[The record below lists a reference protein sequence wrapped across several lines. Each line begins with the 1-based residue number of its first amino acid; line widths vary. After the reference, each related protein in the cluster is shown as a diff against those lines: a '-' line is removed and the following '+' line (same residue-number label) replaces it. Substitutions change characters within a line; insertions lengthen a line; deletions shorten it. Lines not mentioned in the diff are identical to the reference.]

1 MSTRDGMI
9 LAIAAVIV
17 AAMGPSAAAPL
28 AIAPVTRSEPVLFE
42 KDVLPILQRN
52 CLACHSQSER
62 RGALVLETVD
72 AMLEGGD
79 TGPAIVRGSAEQSL
93 VFTLAAHRDEPVMPP
108 DGNDVN
114 AANLSPE
121 ELGILAAWID
131 QGAKASGASAVAASR
146 SWRPIASGF
155 APALAVALAPDG
167 QLVAIARGNRLLL
180 HHPASG
186 RLVAELAD
194 PSLTAGAHRDL
205 VESLSFNREGDML
218 ASGAYRE
225 AKIWR
230 RPRDV
235 RAFEMEV
242 GSPVAT
248 LVTSGDGRLIATG
261 GPGGVRLWQAADGA
275 AGPELDAGAEPV
287 TNVGFSG
294 TSADVYAANAAGA
307 IRAWRTADGTLSGEI
322 ESPQPITALA
332 VVGSGALPRGAGGD
346 LLIVGGTDR
355 VLRVFHAPSSLPS
368 KIVDRADT
376 DRRMA
381 SGRGGELVALA
392 ESAGGVTLFEAGPVG
407 RLKPV
412 AAWQADRGRVTSLC
426 VLEQTKT
433 RTTGVVTGHADGS
446 IGLWVN
452 GEKGIRKRLGG
463 GGSPIRALAASAD
476 GAVVVSGDE
485 KGGVVAWRG
494 GLDESDLTAV
504 AGPVVEDV
512 TATAFHAG
520 RKLLA
525 VAGTAA
531 GEVVIVVRD
540 VAKKGPAITLRG
552 HTAAVR
558 SLAFVG
564 DVDRLV
570 SGGDDRIVRLWEWSG
585 RTGKQGV
592 EVETQTPIVAV
603 AVTPDGARVAAA
615 GADHVVRVW
624 PVADS
629 AAAKECR
636 GHTGAILAVGFN
648 ASGQPFSASADG
660 SVRTWNAVDGNQA
673 ATWSPPAAPVAVVP
687 TADRQVLVVAT
698 ADGALRSHRL
708 DSGQVVRPLNEAAGR
723 PTSAALSADG
733 GRAVTFEALQTGAV
747 ARAYD
752 VAAGRF
758 LDAVELDA
766 ADAASAVAVVPD
778 ADNALLVVAK
788 NGAVSRHRGHLLRH
802 FDGPAASVVG
812 LAVTPQGVVVA
823 TADGTLRSH
832 RLDNGQQVGVTSHG
846 APITALAT
854 SAKGA
859 MLATGGKGGGVR
871 FWKADLAVIGPGV
884 SGLPGDIQS
893 LALAPDGHRAVVAV
907 AGPSP
912 AITVHDP
919 ATGMALQRFSRHTA
933 AVADVA
939 VAADGAAVWSAG
951 ADAVWHWP
959 AAGVSAFGGHGNT
972 VTAIAATGPDAKEV
986 VTGCADGVVR
996 RVRLSDG
1003 QIVTQLQHGGAVH
1016 GVAVRPDGQRIASV
1030 GESRSLKLWRPDGT
1044 LVVEAKGDLRRVAGV
1059 ARAMRMQGLA
1069 DARLVLAKQRAEAAD
1084 KDVPVRTDFAT
1095 KAKAALDAA
1104 VADLEAKRS
1113 AFGVADAARIEAEK
1127 GALAAST
1134 EARAA
1139 TVAKA
1144 DAERRL
1150 ADAQVEQKTAQEK
1163 AALLAAA
1170 AGAAPGDD
1178 GRKRSA
1184 DEAMQAVA
1192 KATEAV
1198 KQLDAAAK
1206 AAAQTAMASAT
1217 AANAATK
1224 KVGEAQKPAA
1234 DALASVGKSEAA
1246 RALADQQN
1254 MIAMREL
1261 EVATAAAPSAREALV
1276 AAEADVAAAKKAVED
1291 ANAAATEAIA
1301 PIRRVVFSAAG
1312 DLVATAGDF
1321 PAVHLWDGENGTAIA
1336 SFAGQETALGDVA
1349 FLPEGRLVSAAAGPR
1364 AIVWEVSPPWMLDRT
1379 IGGEASA
1386 EAPVD
1391 RVLTVDFSGD
1401 ASRLLVGGGVPSRG
1415 GELAI
1420 YDLTQGS
1427 RLVHLPD
1434 AHDDV
1439 VFSARFSPDGRRIA
1453 SAGADKYLRTF
1464 DAADGSRLRRFE
1476 GHTNY
1481 VLGVDWKNDGRTLA
1495 SCGADHAVKVWDAET
1510 ADQKANIPLLAR
1522 HATALRFVADGDA
1535 FVVGC
1540 GDRITRMYNG
1550 GGGIVRTFP
1559 AVDAWIHAV
1568 DVTPGSD
1575 LVAVGAADGLVRL
1588 WNGKTGQMLRDLAPP
1603 ARDE

>member
-1 MSTRDGMI
+1 MSNRDAL
-9 LAIAAVIV
+9 LAAIV
-17 AAMGPSAAAPL
+17 AVCGAAAAIPTTAAPL
-28 AIAPVTRSEPVLFE
+28 PVARVTRSEPVLFE
-42 KDVLPILQRN
+42 KDVLPILQRS

-72 AMLEGGD
+72 GMLAGGD
-79 TGPAIVRGSAEQSL
+79 TGPAIVRGSAEKSL

-108 DGNDVN
+108 EGNDVN

-131 QGAKASGASAVAASR
+131 QGAKASGVSAAATSR

-194 PSLTAGAHRDL
+194 PSLAAGAHRDL
-205 VESLSFNREGDML
+205 VESLSFNRDGDML

-235 RAFEMEV
+235 RAFEMQV
-242 GSPVAT
+242 GSPVVA
-248 LVTSGDGRLIATG
+248 LATSGDGGLVATG
-261 GPGGVRLWQAADGA
+261 GEGGVRLWQAADGA
-275 AGPELDAGAEPV
+275 AGPVLHEADFPV
-287 TNVGFSG
+287 TDVAFGV
-294 TSADVYAANAAGA
+294 TSDHVSAATAEGV
-307 IRAWRTADGTLSGEI
+307 IRTWRTRDGEFTGEI
-322 ESPQPITALA
+322 ESPQPVTALA
-332 VVGSGALPRGAGGD
+332 VVGPGALPRLAGGD
-346 LLIVGGTDR
+346 LLVVGGTDR
-355 VLRVFHAPSSLPS
+355 MLRVFHTPPSLP
-368 KIVDRADT
+368 KKVIDEADA
-376 DRRMA
+376 DRRLA
-381 SGRGGELVALA
+381 SARGGGLVAVA
-392 ESAGGVTLFEAGPVG
+392 AATGGVTLYESGDDG
-407 RLKPV
+407 RLTPV
-412 AAWQADRGRVTSLC
+412 STWQADRGRATSLC
-426 VLEQTKT
+426 VVEQTKSKAT
-433 RTTGVVTGHADGS
+433 AVATGHADGS
-446 IGLWVN
+446 IGLWFN
-452 GEKGIRKRLGG
+452 GEKEIRRRLGG
-463 GGSPIRALAASAD
+463 GGAAIRAVAASAD
-476 GAVVVSGDE
+476 GTVVVSGDE
-485 KGGVVAWRG
+485 KGDVVAWRG
-494 GLDESDLTAV
+494 GVEPTDVTAV
-504 AGPVVEDV
+504 TGPVVEDV

-520 RKLLA
+520 RGLLA
-525 VAGTAA
+525 VAGSAS
-531 GEVVIVVRD
+531 GEAVIVVRD
-540 VAKKGPAITLRG
+540 VVKKGPAITLRG
-552 HTAAVR
+552 HAAPVR

-564 DVDRLV
+564 DADRLV
-570 SGGDDRIVRLWEWSG
+570 SGGDDRIVRIWEWSG
-585 RTGKQGV
+585 RTGKQGA
-592 EVETQTPIVAV
+592 EVDGQAAIVAV
-603 AVTPDGARVAAA
+603 AATPDGARVAAA
-615 GADHVVRVW
+615 GADHVLRVW
-624 PVADS
+624 PVADI
-629 AAAKECR
+629 AAGKECQ
-636 GHTGAILAVGFN
+636 GHTAAILAVGFN
-648 ASGQPFSASADG
+648 AAGQPFSASADG
-660 SVRTWNAVDGNQA
+660 TVRTWNPADGNQA
-673 ATWSPPAAPVAVVP
+673 ATWSPPAAPVAVVQSP
-687 TADRQVLVVAT
+687 DRQVLVVAT
-698 ADGALRSHRL
+698 VDGAVRSHRL
-708 DSGQVVRPLNEAAGR
+708 DSGQVVKPLGEAAGR
-723 PTSAALSADG
+723 PTAAALSADG
-733 GRAVTFEALQTGAV
+733 ARAVTFEATPAGAV
-747 ARAYD
+747 ARTYD
-752 VAAGRF
+752 VASGRF
-758 LDAVELDA
+758 LDAVELGAVECVSVMPDA
-766 ADAASAVAVVPD
+766 AGG
-778 ADNALLVVAK
+778 LLLVAK
-788 NGAVSRHRGHLLRH
+788 NGGVSRHRGHLLRR
-802 FDGPAASVVG
+802 FDGPAAPVVG
-812 LAVTPQGVVVA
+812 LSVTPQAVVVA

-832 RLDNGQQVGVTSHG
+832 RLDNGQQIGATSHG
-846 APITALAT
+846 APITAFAAA
-854 SAKGA
+854 AKGTVF
-859 MLATGGKGGGVR
+859 ATGGKGGGVR
-871 FWKADLAVIGPGV
+871 FWKADLGAIGPGV

-893 LALAPDGHRAVVAV
+893 LALTADGQRAVVAV

-933 AVADVA
+933 AVADLA
-939 VAADGAAVWSAG
+939 VTADGAAVWSAG

-959 AAGVSAFGGHGNT
+959 VAGVSAFGGHGNT

-1003 QIVTQLQHGGAVH
+1003 QIVTQLQHGGVVH

-1044 LVVEAKGDLRRVAGV
+1044 LVVEAKGDLRRVATV
-1059 ARAMRMQGLA
+1059 ARATRAQGLA

-1113 AFGVADAARIEAEK
+1113 AFSVADAARIEAEK

-1139 TVAKA
+1139 AVAWA

-1150 ADAQVEQKTAQEK
+1150 ADAQVERKTAQEK
-1163 AALLAAA
+1163 AALLTAA
-1170 AGAAPGDD
+1170 AGASPGDAV
-1178 GRKRSA
+1178 RKRSA
-1184 DEAMQAVA
+1184 DEATQAVA
-1192 KATEAV
+1192 QATETV

-1206 AAAQTAMASAT
+1206 AASQTAMASAT

-1224 KVGEAQKPAA
+1224 KVGETQKPAA
-1234 DALASVGKSEAA
+1234 DALAAVGKSEAA
-1246 RALADQQN
+1246 RALAEQQQ
-1254 MIAMREL
+1254 MIAAREL
-1261 EVATAAAPSAREALV
+1261 EVATAAAPAAREALA
-1276 AAEADVAAAKKAVED
+1276 AAEADVAAAKQAVEE
-1291 ANAAATEAIA
+1291 ANAAATEAVA
-1301 PIRRVVFSAAG
+1301 PIRRVVFSGEG
-1312 DLVATAGDF
+1312 DLVATAGDV

-1336 SFAGQETALGDVA
+1336 SFAGQEAAPSDVA
-1349 FLPEGRLVSAAAGPR
+1349 FLPGGRLVSAAADPR
-1364 AIVWEVSPPWMLDRT
+1364 AIAWEVSPPWMLDRT

-1391 RVLTVDFSGD
+1391 RVLAVDFSGD

-1415 GELAI
+1415 GELAL
-1420 YDLTQGS
+1420 YDLTHGS

-1439 VFSARFSPDGRRIA
+1439 IFAARFSPDGRRIA
-1453 SAGADKYLRTF
+1453 SAGADKYVRTF

-1510 ADQKANIPLLAR
+1510 ADQKANIPLLTR

-1550 GGGIVRTFP
+1550 GGGLVRTFP
-1559 AVDAWIHAV
+1559 AIDAWVHAV

-1588 WNGKTGQMLRDLAPP
+1588 WNGKTGQVVRDLGPQTQ
-1603 ARDE
+1603 DE